1 MDLREYVHQ
10 AGVKVAQDA
19 LGAIESG
26 QVRTRDELDEFVAR
40 GLGQSA
46 SDIAAMFTGTSSPMV
61 QSLMASM
68 QPTIMQALQDYTPT
82 FAAVSGG
89 MLALS
94 ILLGIYISQETYRT
108 KGRLWR

>member
-1 MDLREYVHQ
+1 
-10 AGVKVAQDA
+10 
-19 LGAIESG
+19 
-26 QVRTRDELDEFVAR
+26 
-40 GLGQSA
+40 
-46 SDIAAMFTGTSSPMV
+46 
-61 QSLMASM
+61 MASM

>member
-1 MDLREYVHQ
+1 MDLGEYVHQ

-46 SDIAAMFTGTSSPMV
+46 SDIAAMFTGT
-61 QSLMASM
+61 LH
-68 QPTIMQALQDYTPT
+68 
-82 FAAVSGG
+82 
-89 MLALS
+89 S
-94 ILLGIYISQETYRT
+94 ISCVLVPPAPSDGSDVPEKITL
-108 KGRLWR
+108 